1 VSSLEQWGWST
12 FFEQQIGNHADRGD
26 GQRLGWARI
35 VEEQRGLYRVEGD
48 ARGWAEVSG
57 RFRHDAASAADFPA
71 VGDWVGVA
79 ASEST
84 SIIHV
89 RLERRSTVSR
99 AAAGPAAAEQIIAAN
114 VDTIF
119 LVTALTQDLNPRRL
133 ERYLT
138 MVWDAGAMP
147 VVVLNKADL
156 CAEPE
161 HECAAI
167 RARLPHVDV
176 VAVSALADEGLP
188 GLSPYLLPART
199 VALLGMSG
207 VGKSTLVNRLL
218 GGDRLRVGEVRES
231 DGRGRHTTTSRQLVE
246 LPGGALLI
254 DTPGMRE
261 LHLWSD
267 ESAVAQAFDDIAYLA
282 SGCRFEDCAHT
293 SEPGCA
299 VLQAVADGQL
309 DEDRLANYRR
319 LARETAFE
327 ERKRDKAGAANL
339 KRRWKQATK
348 AARAMYRD
356 RDRQ

>member
-1 VSSLEQWGWST
+1 VSSLDRWGWNR
-12 FFEQQIGNHADRGD
+12 FFEQQIQQYERDDVRA
-26 GQRLGWARI
+26 RLAWARV
-35 VEEQRGLYRVEGD
+35 VEEQRGLYRIDGG

-57 RFRHDAASAADFPA
+57 RFRHQSSSAADFPA

-119 LVTALTQDLNPRRL
+119 LVTALTQDVNPRRL

-138 MVWDAGAMP
+138 MVWDAGAVP
-147 VVVLNKADL
+147 VVVLNKSDL
-156 CAEPE
+156 SDDPE
-161 HECAAI
+161 RECAAI

-176 VAVSALADEGLP
+176 VSVSALADDGLSV
-188 GLSPYLLPART
+188 LSPYLQPART

-207 VGKSTLVNRLL
+207 VGKSTLINRLL
-218 GGDRLRVGEVRES
+218 GGERLAVGAVRES
-231 DGRGRHTTTSRQLVE
+231 DGRGRHTTTSRQLIE

-261 LHLWSD
+261 LQLWSD
-267 ESAVAQAFDDIAYLA
+267 ESSVEQAFDDIAELA
-282 SGCRFEDCAHT
+282 QGCRFEDCAHG

-299 VLQAVADGQL
+299 VMEAVANGQL
-309 DEDRLANYRR
+309 DEDRLANYQR
-319 LARETAFE
+319 LLREAAFE
-327 ERKRDKAGAANL
+327 ARKHDKAGEAEV
-339 KRRWKQATK
+339 KRRWKQMHK
-348 AARAMYRD
+348 AAKAFYKQRGR
-356 RDRQ
+356 